1 MDSYFAIERL
11 AQYGRTFTVVRET
24 EDGFYVNYN
33 GSKKHT
39 SRTCFIQ
46 FPSTA
51 LVECELCHK
60 IGVPKKIHD
69 RNDVYGWTRDG
80 RNDNTFEPK
89 TCLCMSCWNKV
100 KALVKRQDETNEIKR
115 LISKL
120 TREELKCRKL
130 KQLAT

>member
-1 MDSYFAIERL
+1 MDSYFAIERMV
-11 AQYGRTFTVVRET
+11 QYGRTFTVVSEREN
-24 EDGFYVNYN
+24 GFFVNYN
-33 GSKKHT
+33 NSKKHT

-46 FPSTA
+46 FPSTT

-60 IGVPKKIHD
+60 IGVPKKIHV
-69 RNDVYGWTRDG
+69 RNDVHGWTKQSRKDCEY
-80 RNDNTFEPK
+80 EPK

-100 KALVKRQDETNEIKR
+100 KALVKRQDETNEIKL